1 MVSKNMYLCRM
12 KIIKSSQINEQL
24 EPIYF
29 HFLFKTKDRN
39 ETFEK
44 LTKIIWHENSSSY
57 LDVSITLQSSKKG
70 PKR

>member
-1 MVSKNMYLCRM
+1 M

-44 LTKIIWHENSSSY
+44 LTKII
-57 LDVSITLQSSKKG
+57 
-70 PKR
+70 